1 MAMVVGNEEYDW
13 KALELGCE
21 YKNGYAVSDDTVFIH
36 LLLFTFTTN
45 KIIKFQQNIY
55 FTCIPLG

>member
-36 LLLFTFTTN
+36 L
-45 KIIKFQQNIY
+45 IKFQQNIY
-55 FTCIPLG
+55 FTCISLG

>member
-21 YKNGYAVSDDTVFIH
+21 YKNGYAVSDDTVFII
-36 LLLFTFTTN
+36 LLFVYMYLF
-45 KIIKFQQNIY
+45 ILHAY
-55 FTCIPLG
+55 L